1 MLSSLLLS
9 TRWLAYKKEISSAA
23 STDSFAVTMVAKVAP
38 LKKVCSLYHFSSSF
52 AAGSTLPHFLQWTP
66 NSYCVFTFFFVVWC
80 IVKKKHKKHY
90 TACIVLADW
99 VDDELLLFLRKKKK
113 SATNKTDFRRWKKL
127 CVSDVHDQQHSQ
139 RIMTPAPLMTTF
151 WPLTATIIR

>member
-23 STDSFAVTMVAKVAP
+23 NTDSFAVTMVGKGRAIEK
-38 LKKVCSLYHFSSSF
+38 SLLTFSSST
-52 AAGSTLPHFLQWTP
+52 SPHFLQWTP
-66 NSYCVFTFFFVVWC
+66 SSYCVFTFFFVVWC
-80 IVKKKHKKHY
+80 IIKKETQKTLHCLHCTCWLSGWWAPALYWERGK
-90 TACIVLADW
+90 
-99 VDDELLLFLRKKKK
+99 RK

-127 CVSDVHDQQHSQ
+127 CVCDVHDQQHSQ

>member
-38 LKKVCSLYHFSSSF
+38 LKKVCSLLLVALYLTSF
-52 AAGSTLPHFLQWTP
+52 NELPAAT
-66 NSYCVFTFFFVVWC
+66 VFTFFFVVWC
-80 IVKKKHKKHY
+80 IIKKETQKTLHCLHCTCWLSGWWAPALYWERGK
-90 TACIVLADW
+90 
-99 VDDELLLFLRKKKK
+99 RK

-127 CVSDVHDQQHSQ
+127 CVCDVHDQQHSQ